1 MKTKW
6 FRIRNVT
13 VVHQKYKPVIRKL
26 LLNLYVH
33 FIIII
38 VSQIVRAVDDT
49 VHDNKPKSPTVSK

>member
-33 FIIII
+33 FIII